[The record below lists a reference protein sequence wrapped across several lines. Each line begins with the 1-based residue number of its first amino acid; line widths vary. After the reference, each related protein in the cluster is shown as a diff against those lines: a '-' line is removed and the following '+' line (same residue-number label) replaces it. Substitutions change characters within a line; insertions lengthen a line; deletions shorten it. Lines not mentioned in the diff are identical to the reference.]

1 LVEGSGLPDE
11 VTSFSGLLRQ
21 HRLTANLT
29 HRSLSGLSGLS
40 VDTISMLERGVRHMP
55 RRSTLVALAQALR
68 LPPVER
74 ETLFAAAERRP
85 SHEAGA
91 PAGCPQAIVAL
102 RREAHAALAA
112 GLPMAAAAMALRA
125 VHRVC
130 VDQEAVGGGNLCDR
144 IEELGRGL
152 ALHPTFVLW
161 AHQIRLFES
170 TIAHALVAD
179 LDSVTRRDAAALVA
193 FLDELLRFTYEVPD
207 RLGRLRAGAT

>member
-1 LVEGSGLPDE
+1 VEGRRLPDE
-11 VTSFSGLLRQ
+11 VVSLSGLLRQ
-21 HRLTANLT
+21 HRLSANLT

-55 RRSTLVALAQALR
+55 RRSTLVALDRALR
-68 LPPVER
+68 LPPAER
-74 ETLFAAAERRP
+74 VTLF
-85 SHEAGA
+85 
-91 PAGCPQAIVAL
+91 AGCPQAIVAL

-112 GLPMAAAAMALRA
+112 GLPMAAAAMGLRA

-152 ALHPTFVLW
+152 ALHPTFIQW

-170 TIAHALVAD
+170 TIAHALVVD
-179 LDSVTRRDAAALVA
+179 LDSVTRQDAAALVA

-207 RLGRLRAGAT
+207 RLGRLRAGATH